1 MCGAGELQT
10 SNLHSVP
17 GGDAGFLGGAVCIC
31 ATCRDSGAGG
41 RSRQHQ
47 HDMAAWGRV
56 SRVAHHSRVWV
67 LGVPFCLSTSI

>member
-1 MCGAGELQT
+1 MVLTVALEKEGYAVQVRFKHLTCIQFLLVMQV
-10 SNLHSVP
+10 S
-17 GGDAGFLGGAVCIC
+17 LGGAVCIC

-56 SRVAHHSRVWV
+56 SRVAHRS
-67 LGVPFCLSTSI
+67 